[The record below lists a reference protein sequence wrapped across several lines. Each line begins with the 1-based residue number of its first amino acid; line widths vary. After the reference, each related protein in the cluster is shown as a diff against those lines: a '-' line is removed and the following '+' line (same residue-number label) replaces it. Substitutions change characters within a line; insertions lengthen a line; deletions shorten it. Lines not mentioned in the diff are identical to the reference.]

1 MNLELDS
8 LRKTEWAQ
16 INKIR
21 NEKGEATMDTTETQR
36 NIRTVYEQSYT
47 NDMDNKEEMGRI
59 KINDFSCF
67 CVL

>member
-47 NDMDNKEEMGRI
+47 NDMDNKEEMGKFTEI
-59 KINDFSCF
+59 QD
-67 CVL
+67 